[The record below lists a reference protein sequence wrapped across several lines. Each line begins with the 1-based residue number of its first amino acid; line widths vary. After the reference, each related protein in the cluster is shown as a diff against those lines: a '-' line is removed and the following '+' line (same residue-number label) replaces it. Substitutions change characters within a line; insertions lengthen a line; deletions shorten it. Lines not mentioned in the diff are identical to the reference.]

1 MTKRRLTIGIALF
14 EFTNGTEVFYVGI
27 FRVEKVKD
35 YTTIS
40 NYHLRDKNLSL
51 KAKGLLTLI
60 LALPEDWNFTI
71 RGLSAICKEG
81 AESIGTALKELEK
94 GGYLVRKRV
103 RGADGRM
110 SDTEYNFY
118 EEPVRQ
124 MEEPSEGSDDGQS
137 GTEEPESEIS
147 EEEQPH
153 TEKPDAGNSIK
164 WFEHGKRTGKVPLLP
179 TNTRQARTVCPV
191 MI

>member
-1 MTKRRLTIGIALF
+1 M
-14 EFTNGTEVFYVGI
+14 GI

-103 RGADGRM
+103 RGIDGRM

-137 GTEEPESEIS
+137 GTE
-147 EEEQPH
+147 
-153 TEKPDAGNSIK
+153 
-164 WFEHGKRTGKVPLLP
+164 VP
-179 TNTRQARTVCPV
+179 
-191 MI
+191 

>member
-1 MTKRRLTIGIALF
+1 M
-14 EFTNGTEVFYVGI
+14 GI

-40 NYHLRDKNLSL
+40 NYHLRDKRLSL
-51 KAKGLLTLI
+51 KAKGLLTMI

-81 AESIGTALKELEK
+81 VESIGTALKELEK

-110 SDTEYNFY
+110 NDTEYNFY
-118 EEPVRQ
+118 EEPIRQ
-124 MEEPSEGSDDGQS
+124 TEEQPEESDDGQS
-137 GTEEPESEIS
+137 GTEESEMETS
-147 EEEQPH
+147 EAEQPH
-153 TEKPDAGNSIK
+153 TEKPDAGNSVK
-164 WFEHGKRTGKVPLLP
+164 WFEHGKRAGKAPLLP

>member
-1 MTKRRLTIGIALF
+1 M
-14 EFTNGTEVFYVGI
+14 GI

-94 GGYLVRKRV
+94 DELVRRV
-103 RGADGRM
+103 QYNEMPLRV
-110 SDTEYNFY
+110 EY
-118 EEPVRQ
+118 
-124 MEEPSEGSDDGQS
+124 SL
-137 GTEEPESEIS
+137 
-147 EEEQPH
+147 
-153 TEKPDAGNSIK
+153 TEKGQD
-164 WFEHGKRTGKVPLLP
+164 LLP
-179 TNTRQARTVCPV
+179 VFYAISQWGMKYIP
-191 MI
+191 

>member
-1 MTKRRLTIGIALF
+1 M
-14 EFTNGTEVFYVGI
+14 GI

-81 AESIGTALKELEK
+81 AESIGTSLKELEK
-94 GGYLVRKRV
+94 GGYIRRV
-103 RGADGRM
+103 QKFPSGR
-110 SDTEYNFY
+110 
-118 EEPVRQ
+118 PVRY
-124 MEEPSEGSDDGQS
+124 
-137 GTEEPESEIS
+137 IAV
-147 EEEQPH
+147 H
-153 TEKPDAGNSIK
+153 PD
-164 WFEHGKRTGKVPLLP
+164 LL
-179 TNTRQARTVCPV
+179 ARKEV
-191 MI
+191 IDL